1 MTSRTQHQ
9 LRIIGGQ
16 FRSRRLKFAAVDGLR
31 PTLDRVRETLFN
43 WLQYE
48 VEGARVLDAFS
59 GSGAL
64 GFEALSRGAKEVIFL
79 EKHPKAALQIREN
92 LASLNAKNA
101 QLWAGDALAWL
112 QQNPQPFD
120 LVFLDP
126 PFGKNLLQPSIDSLQ
141 LLPGAWVY
149 VEHETGLA
157 LNLPAGWEE
166 HRSKT
171 TKEFCFRLFQVSAA
185 EA

>member
-1 MTSRTQHQ
+1 M
-9 LRIIGGQ
+9 
-16 FRSRRLKFAAVDGLR
+16 
-31 PTLDRVRETLFN
+31 RETLFN

-79 EKHPKAALQIREN
+79 EKNAKAAMQIREN
-92 LASLNAKNA
+92 LATLNAQNA

-112 QQNPQPFD
+112 KQNPEPFD

-126 PFGKNLLQPSIDSLQ
+126 PFGLNLLQPSIDALN

-149 VEHETGLA
+149 VEHESGLDIT
-157 LNLPAGWEE
+157 LPSGWAE
-166 HRSKT
+166 HRSKQ
-171 TKEFCFRLFQVSAA
+171 TKEFTFRLFRVNESA
-185 EA
+185 